1 MTRKKNGVLW
11 KWSTSQEHTQELL
24 GAEGRILVTKEY
36 SHVLGT
42 HIAMSDVRSLVH
54 VIALHIH

>member
-1 MTRKKNGVLW
+1 MLW
-11 KWSTSQEHTQELL
+11 KWSTSQEHAQELL
-24 GAEGRILVTKEY
+24 GAEGRTLVTKEY
-36 SHVLGT
+36 NHVLGT